1 MRFIDLAVNAG
12 KKRQS
17 PRTGFVHY
25 FPKDESALDVIPVF
39 ENFCFALA
47 LFRQKS
53 GDAIREGKD
62 LVERLLGFQ
71 TENGNFPVYLHDYP
85 KCWDFHLGLKVA
97 PVLVHILADFSSVLN
112 AEYKAM
118 LEKALTKMVQ
128 PPKSPL
134 WDHRYKALRG
144 EKVTPPELSSPQNWF
159 DWIVSDQLM
168 DKENKVYPIPYNREL
183 SVFLGRFLVQEQG
196 EPAPLP
202 IEYVL
207 AEKDGFSSKRLVR
220 DHINQLYSAL
230 LYSFASSSETNAPF
244 YWQDNL
250 SRLLWKGSS
259 LHSLILPHAVKTG
272 ECFVFELPDGV
283 EVTRDDL
290 FEIEIFTD
298 ISPETSLYINDEKS
312 MVFYLGDRVSIRT
325 PLLSIDLRF
334 EILKGEGEFCGG
346 ISRSNRPGQVSCVG
360 PNQYEAYDWTI
371 ALRTL
376 RRNGPCTVG
385 CFIQIS

>member
-1 MRFIDLAVNAG
+1 MRLIELAVNAG

-25 FPKDESALDVIPVF
+25 FPKDDSAMDVIPVF

-62 LVERLLGFQ
+62 LIERLLGFQ
-71 TENGNFPVYLHDYP
+71 TESGNFPVYLHDYP
-85 KCWDFHLGLKVA
+85 KTWDFHLGLKVA
-97 PVLVHILADFSSVLN
+97 PVLVHILRDFASVLN
-112 AEYKAM
+112 GEYKLM
-118 LEKALTKMVQ
+118 LETALKKMIQ
-128 PPKSPL
+128 PPKSAT
-134 WDHRYKALRG
+134 WEHRYKALCG
-144 EKVTPPELSSPQNWF
+144 EKIPSLEPISPQNWF
-159 DWIVSDQLM
+159 DWIVSDQLV
-168 DKENKVYPIPYNREL
+168 NKANTIYPIPYNREL
-183 SVFLGRFLVQEQG
+183 AVFLGENLSQQQG
-196 EPAPLP
+196 EVVPLP

-207 AEKDGFSSKRLVR
+207 AEKDGFPSKRHLR
-220 DHINQLYSAL
+220 DHINQIYSAL
-230 LYSFASSSETNAPF
+230 LYSFSSSTETSEPF
-244 YWQDNL
+244 CWQYDL

-259 LHSLILPHAVKTG
+259 VHSLILPHAVKTG

-290 FEIEIFTD
+290 FEVQLFTD

-312 MVFYLGDRVSIRT
+312 MVFYLGDKVSIRT
-325 PLLSIDLRF
+325 PQFTVDVRF

-346 ISRSNRPGQVSCVG
+346 ISRGNRPGQVSCVG
-360 PNQYEAYDWTI
+360 LNQFEAYDWVI

-376 RRNGPCTVG
+376 RRTGPCTIG